1 MKKVLHFNVCRGVIA
16 ALVGVIF
23 LCSCISCSNEPN
35 VYIDYY
41 LSIRSQSPIFNHED
55 ELPIDA
61 SLARIGNA
69 IRKMQEKIQ
78 EAYPEKNATGDDV
91 AVITACKEVYYQFR
105 TPTENDDG
113 DEIES
118 AICVAT
124 LYRAVMSDGVIK
136 QSTRLVTFTF

>member
-1 MKKVLHFNVCRGVIA
+1 MKKVLFIKVCRGMIA
-16 ALVGVIF
+16 ALAGVIF

-41 LSIRSQSPIFNHED
+41 LSIKSASPIFNHED
-55 ELPIDA
+55 ELPLDA

-69 IRKMQEKIQ
+69 IRLMQENIQ
-78 EAYPEKNATGDDV
+78 VAYPEKNANGNDV
-91 AVITACKEVYYQFR
+91 AVITACKEIYYQFR
-105 TPTENDDG
+105 TPVDNEE
-113 DEIES
+113 EIES

-136 QSTRLVTFTF
+136 QSTRLVTFTFG